1 MISSLSVDGD
11 FGNILHPV
19 GCCSLMRSRF
29 PSNTIE
35 IRMNGQTAKKHWLG
49 FDLGGTK
56 MLATVF
62 DENFKILGSKRK
74 RTKGYEGLEAGF
86 QRIESTISKALE
98 DAEVEAEDLAAIGI
112 GCPGPID
119 VERGRMIEAPNLGW
133 RNVDIADKL
142 KKEYGCDVVVLND
155 VDAGVYGEYL
165 FGAGQRARCVVGMF
179 PGTGIGGGCVYR
191 GEIIQGRHV
200 TCMEVGHTQV
210 MAGGPITGN
219 NRHGSLESV
228 ASRLAIAA
236 AAAQQA
242 YRGGAP
248 HLRKAVGTDIA
259 NIRSGALADA
269 VANGDDAVKQ
279 IIKSAA
285 TYIGNA
291 VGGLIHLLAPEVVV
305 LGGGLVEAMPELYVK
320 TVEKTVADFIMPSYK
335 DTYRIETAKLGDDAA
350 VLGAAAWAKHVLTN
364 DAEPPT
370 L

>member
-1 MISSLSVDGD
+1 
-11 FGNILHPV
+11 
-19 GCCSLMRSRF
+19 
-29 PSNTIE
+29 
-35 IRMNGQTAKKHWLG
+35 MNGQPTKTHWLG

-62 DENFKILGSKRK
+62 DEQFKPLGSKRK
-74 RTKGYEGLEAGF
+74 RTKGYEGLEAGLE
-86 QRIESTISKALE
+86 RIESTISKALE
-98 DAEVEAEDLAAIGI
+98 DAEIEADELTAIGI

-133 RNVDIADKL
+133 RNVDIADRLRKTF
-142 KKEYGCDVVVLND
+142 GCQVVVLND

-165 FGAGQRARCVVGMF
+165 FGAGQRARCVVGVF

-219 NRHGSLESV
+219 DRKGSLESV

-242 YRGGAP
+242 YRGEAP

-269 VANGDDAVKQ
+269 VENGDESVKQ

-285 TYIGNA
+285 VHIGNA
-291 VGGLIHLLAPEVVV
+291 VGGLIHLLAPEIIV
-305 LGGGLVEAMPELYVK
+305 LGGGLVDAMPDLYVK
-320 TVEKTVADFIMPSYK
+320 TVEKTVADFIMPSYR

-350 VLGAAAWAKHVLTN
+350 VIGAAAWAKHVLT
-364 DAEPPT
+364 DEAVPPVANK
-370 L
+370 